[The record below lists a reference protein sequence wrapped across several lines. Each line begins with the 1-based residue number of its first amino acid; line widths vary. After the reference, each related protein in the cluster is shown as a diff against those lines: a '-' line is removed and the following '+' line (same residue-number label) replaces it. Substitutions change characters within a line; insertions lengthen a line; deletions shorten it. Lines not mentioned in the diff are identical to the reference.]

1 MRLEDVTPGAQL
13 TGVMGAAPVT
23 VVQAT
28 WIGGNALRLTY
39 RTDTGKLDER
49 LLYRD
54 HEPRIDVVKQ
64 AAYDLS
70 ADGAEFKLAAEALRI
85 RMAGRFDPMLAVH
98 TSDLEPLPHQIQA
111 VYGELLGRTPLRF
124 LLADD
129 PGAGKTIMAG
139 LYIKELMLRGDLERC
154 LIVAPGG
161 LVEQWQDELRD
172 KFGLNFELLTRQL
185 ADAEPPTAER
195 TVFTRHKLLIA
206 RMDQL
211 SRADD
216 LRDQLDRSDWD
227 LVVVDEAHR
236 MSAHYFGSE
245 LKKTKRYQL
254 GELLGRHTRHLLLMT
269 ATPHSGR
276 DEDFQLFLALLD
288 TDRFEG
294 RYRDAVHTV
303 NTDGLMRRMV
313 KEDLKTFDGRP
324 LFPERRA
331 YTVAYQLSD
340 AEQDLYEAVTQ
351 YVREEMTNAD
361 KLKEAGDLRRGATVG
376 FALTVLQR
384 RLASSP
390 EAILKSLERRHKR
403 LEKRSNELRYGDFSG
418 EDKNLA
424 ARLRDLLGKDPTES
438 DLNDF
443 GSDGDDLPGGEAED
457 AEAEIADAA
466 TAARTIAELDK
477 ELAILADLTE
487 IARRVRRL
495 GTDKK
500 WTELRGIL
508 TETMLAPP
516 TGSAPDPAADR
527 AFPDP
532 EGVLPGLGDYL
543 PGKGAVP
550 GQHALPAVHSS
561 TAREQA
567 PASQAVSKI
576 IIFTEH
582 RDTLE
587 YLSERIRD
595 LLGRSDAVV
604 TIHGGVRREE
614 RRRVTE
620 LFTQDKDVWVLVA
633 TDAAGEGL
641 NLQRAHLMVNYDL
654 PWNPNRI
661 EQRFGR
667 IHRIGQTEV
676 CHLWNL
682 VADGTREGMV
692 FLQLLTK
699 IEEQRKAYHGKVF
712 DVLGEAFEGQ
722 PLKDLLVE
730 AIRYGNRPEVRARLH
745 EVIDKTVGAGLDKLI
760 AERAAYSDIFAIAD
774 LEKWRARM
782 DEANRR
788 RLQPHYISAFFR
800 EAFKQLGG
808 RLAERESGRYEIRH
822 VPADI
827 RDRDRQAGTA
837 PAPVLPKYERVTF
850 DKSLVHPEGKPKADL
865 LAPGHPL
872 LDAVTDL
879 IIERYG
885 TLLKQGTM
893 LADRHDPGTE
903 PRLLLAVTHEIT
915 DGHDLA
921 RTITKKFGFVEV
933 DAQGPLGVR
942 SAGEA
947 RYLDYEPMSD
957 PERMVVTPLRDAP
970 WLAAGVETIALD
982 WAVTEGMPEEL
993 ARTRDL
999 VATRVAQ
1006 VRRLVKQ
1013 RLIGEINY
1021 WDMRH
1026 AALLDDQA
1034 AGRSLKTKPETAY
1047 ARARDL
1053 ERRLEKRLA
1062 DLDRDEELIARP
1074 PAISAAALVVPQG
1087 LLAKLLGDSGRA
1099 LFPRGDTTA
1108 TERRAVDAV
1117 LAVERRL
1124 GRIPREM
1131 AHNNP
1136 GYDIES
1142 RCTDG
1147 HLIFIE
1153 VKGRVEGAEE
1163 FWVTRTE
1170 ALHGKNSAARSR
1182 LAMVSVHPAGPESDA
1197 VRYIVDPFRDVD
1209 FGDFAAT
1216 GMIGNWLKEWERGV
1230 DPV

>member
-1 MRLEDVTPGAQL
+1 MKLEDVTPGAQI
-13 TGVMGAAPVT
+13 TGITADTPVT
-23 VVQAT
+23 VVATT

-39 RTDTGKLDER
+39 RTANQKLDER

-54 HEPRIDVVKQ
+54 HEPRLELARRS
-64 AAYDLS
+64 AAYDLT
-70 ADGAEFKLAAEALRI
+70 ADAARFKVAAEALRI

-111 VYGELLGRTPLRF
+111 VYGELVQRTPLRF

-161 LVEQWQDELRD
+161 LVEQWQDELRE
-172 KFGLNFELLTRQL
+172 KFGLTFELLTRQL
-185 ADAEPPTAER
+185 ADAEPDGN
-195 TVFTRHKLLIA
+195 VFARHNLLIA

-211 SRADD
+211 SRSDEFKE
-216 LRDQLDRSDWD
+216 QLERADWD

-236 MSAHYFGSE
+236 MSAHYFGNE

-254 GELLGRHTRHLLLMT
+254 GELLGKTTRHFLLMT
-269 ATPHSGR
+269 ATPHAGR
-276 DEDFQLFLALLD
+276 EEDFQLFMALLD

-313 KEDLKTFDGRP
+313 KEDLKTFEGKP

-331 YTVAYQLSD
+331 YTVAYELS
-340 AEQDLYEAVTQ
+340 ENEKNLYDAVTE
-351 YVREEMTNAD
+351 YVRDQMNLAD
-361 KLKEAGDLRRGATVG
+361 RLRDAGDKKRGFTVG

-403 LEKRSNELRYGDFSG
+403 LEKRRSEMRYGSSSATD
-418 EDKNLA
+418 DDLA
-424 ARLRDLLGKDPTES
+424 RRLRDLLGKDPTEA
-438 DLNDF
+438 DLTDA
-443 GSDGDDLPGGEAED
+443 GALDGDDLPGEEAE
-457 AEAEIADAA
+457 EIESEVADAA

-477 ELAILADLTE
+477 ELALLADLIE
-487 IARRVRRL
+487 LARRVRHSA
-495 GTDKK
+495 TDKK
-500 WTELRGIL
+500 WTELRELL
-508 TETMLAPP
+508 TDNTMI
-516 TGSAPDPAADR
+516 TG
-527 AFPDP
+527 
-532 EGVLPGLGDYL
+532 E
-543 PGKGAVP
+543 
-550 GQHALPAVHSS
+550 
-561 TAREQA
+561 
-567 PASQAVSKI
+567 KI

-587 YLSERIRD
+587 YLTERIRD

-604 TIHGGVRREE
+604 TIHGGVRRDE
-614 RRRVTE
+614 RAKRKE
-620 LFTQDKDVWVLVA
+620 LFTQDIDTRVLVA

-682 VADGTREGMV
+682 VATDTREGAV
-692 FLQLLTK
+692 FAQLLTK

-712 DVLGEAFEGQ
+712 DVLGEAFEGN
-722 PLKDLLVE
+722 PLRDLLLQ
-730 AIRYGNRPEVRARLH
+730 AIRYGNDPKVRARLNQ
-745 EVIDKTVGAGLDKLI
+745 VIDATVGEGLDKLI
-760 AERAAYSDIFAIAD
+760 ADRAAHADLFAVAD

-782 DEANRR
+782 DEANAR
-788 RLQPHYISAFFR
+788 RLQPHYISAFFA
-800 EAFKQLGG
+800 EAFKVLGG
-808 RLAERESGRYEIRH
+808 RMSEREAGRYEIRH

-827 RDRDRQAGTA
+827 RDRDRQTGTSA
-837 PAPVLPKYERVTF
+837 APVLAKYERVTF
-850 DKSLVHPEGKPKADL
+850 AKELTHPEGKPRADL

-903 PRLLLAVTHEIT
+903 PRLLVAVTHEIT
-915 DGHDLA
+915 DGHDPA

-933 DAQGPLGVR
+933 DARGLLGVR

-957 PERMVVTPLRDAP
+957 PERTVASPLRDVP
-970 WLAAGVETIALD
+970 WLSSGVENVALD

-999 VATRVAQ
+999 VTARVAQ

-1013 RLIGEINY
+1013 RLTGEINY

-1026 AALLDDQA
+1026 AELLDA
-1034 AGRSLKTKPETAY
+1034 ASAGRSLKMKPETAHN
-1047 ARARDL
+1047 RARDL

-1087 LLAKLLGDSGRA
+1087 LLNQLLGDSNRW
-1099 LFPRGDTTA
+1099 LLPEGDTTA

-1117 LAVERRL
+1117 LAAERRL
-1124 GRIPREM
+1124 GRAPREM
-1131 AHNNP
+1131 PHNNP

-1142 RCTDG
+1142 RSPDG
-1147 HLIFIE
+1147 HIIFIE

-1170 ALHGKNSAARSR
+1170 ALHGKNSAAGFR
-1182 LAMVSVHPAGPESDA
+1182 LAMVSVHPSGPESDA

>member
-1 MRLEDVTPGAQL
+1 MPAEPAALSVIAPRVISTDGATAEDTMKLEDVTPGAQI
-13 TGVMGAAPVT
+13 TGISGDAPVT
-23 VVQAT
+23 VVATT

-39 RTDTGKLDER
+39 RTASQKLDER

-54 HEPRIDVVKQ
+54 HEHRLELAKRC
-64 AAYDLS
+64 AAYDLT
-70 ADGAEFKLAAEALRI
+70 ADAATFKLAAEALRI

-111 VYGELLGRTPLRF
+111 VYGELIQRTPLRF

-161 LVEQWQDELRD
+161 LVEQWQDELRE
-172 KFGLNFELLTRQL
+172 KFGLTFELLTRQL
-185 ADAEPPTAER
+185 ADAEPDGN
-195 TVFTRHKLLIA
+195 VFARHNLLIA

-211 SRADD
+211 SRSDEFKE
-216 LRDQLDRSDWD
+216 QLERADWD

-236 MSAHYFGSE
+236 MSAHYFGNE

-254 GELLGRHTRHLLLMT
+254 GELLGKTARHFLLMT
-269 ATPHSGR
+269 ATPHAGR
-276 DEDFQLFLALLD
+276 EEDFQLFMALLD

-313 KEDLKTFDGRP
+313 KEDLKTFEGKP

-331 YTVAYQLSD
+331 YTVAYELSED
-340 AEQDLYEAVTQ
+340 EKILYDAVTE
-351 YVREEMTNAD
+351 YVRDQMNLAD
-361 KLKEAGDLRRGATVG
+361 RLRDAGDKKRGFTVG

-403 LEKRSNELRYGDFSG
+403 LEKRRSEMRYGSSSSTD
-418 EDKNLA
+418 DDLA
-424 ARLRDLLGKDPTES
+424 RRLRDLLGKDPTDA
-438 DLNDF
+438 DLTDL
-443 GSDGDDLPGGEAED
+443 GTMDSDDLPGEEAE
-457 AEAEIADAA
+457 EIESEVADAA

-477 ELAILADLTE
+477 ELAILADLIE
-487 IARRVRRL
+487 LARRVRHS

-500 WTELRGIL
+500 WTELRELL
-508 TETMLAPP
+508 TDNTMI
-516 TGSAPDPAADR
+516 TG
-527 AFPDP
+527 
-532 EGVLPGLGDYL
+532 E
-543 PGKGAVP
+543 
-550 GQHALPAVHSS
+550 
-561 TAREQA
+561 
-567 PASQAVSKI
+567 KI

-587 YLSERIRD
+587 YLTERIRD

-604 TIHGGVRREE
+604 TIHGGVRRDE
-614 RRRVTE
+614 RAKRKE
-620 LFTQDKDVWVLVA
+620 LFTQDIDTRVLVA

-682 VADGTREGMV
+682 VATDTREGAV
-692 FLQLLTK
+692 FAQLLTK

-712 DVLGEAFEGQ
+712 DVLGEAFEGN
-722 PLKDLLVE
+722 PLRDLLLQ
-730 AIRYGNRPEVRARLH
+730 AIRYGNDPKVRARLNQ
-745 EVIDKTVGAGLDKLI
+745 VIDATVGEGLDKLI
-760 AERAAYSDIFAIAD
+760 AERAAHADLFAVAD

-782 DEANRR
+782 DEANAR
-788 RLQPHYISAFFR
+788 RLQPHYISAFFA
-800 EAFKQLGG
+800 EAFKVLGG
-808 RLAERESGRYEIRH
+808 RMSEREAGRYEIRH

-827 RDRDRQAGTA
+827 RDRDRQTGTSAA
-837 PAPVLPKYERVTF
+837 PLLAKYERVTF
-850 DKSLVHPEGKPKADL
+850 AKELTRPEGKPRADL

-903 PRLLLAVTHEIT
+903 PRLLVAVTHEIT
-915 DGHDLA
+915 DGHDPA

-957 PERMVVTPLRDAP
+957 PERAVASPLREAP
-970 WLAAGVETIALD
+970 WLSSGVENVALD

-999 VATRVAQ
+999 VTARVAQ
-1006 VRRLVKQ
+1006 IRRLVKQ
-1013 RLIGEINY
+1013 RLTGEINY

-1026 AALLDDQA
+1026 AELLDA
-1034 AGRSLKTKPETAY
+1034 ASAGRSLKMKPETAHN
-1047 ARARDL
+1047 RARDL

-1087 LLAKLLGDSGRA
+1087 LLNQLLGDYGRD
-1099 LFPRGDTTA
+1099 LLPSGDTTA

-1117 LAVERRL
+1117 LAAERRL
-1124 GRIPREM
+1124 GRVPREM
-1131 AHNNP
+1131 PHNNP

-1142 RCTDG
+1142 RRTDG
-1147 HLIFIE
+1147 HIIFIE
-1153 VKGRVEGAEE
+1153 VKGRVAGAEE

-1170 ALHGKNSAARSR
+1170 ALHGKNSATGFR

>member
-1 MRLEDVTPGAQL
+1 MKLEDVTPGAQI
-13 TGVMGAAPVT
+13 TGITGDTPIT
-23 VVQAT
+23 VVAAT

-39 RTDTGKLDER
+39 RTASEKLDER

-54 HEPRIDVVKQ
+54 HEPSLQLAKRS
-64 AAYDLS
+64 AAYDLT
-70 ADGAEFKLAAEALRI
+70 ADAATFKLAAEALRI

-111 VYGELLGRTPLRF
+111 VYGELIQRTPLRF

-161 LVEQWQDELRD
+161 LVEQWQDELRE
-172 KFGLNFELLTRQL
+172 KFGLTFELLTRQL
-185 ADAEPPTAER
+185 ADAEPDGS
-195 TVFTRHKLLIA
+195 VFARHNLLIA

-211 SRADD
+211 SRSDEFKE
-216 LRDQLDRSDWD
+216 QLERADWD
-227 LVVVDEAHR
+227 LIVVDEAHR
-236 MSAHYFGSE
+236 MSAHYFGNE

-254 GELLGRHTRHLLLMT
+254 GELLGKTTRHFLLMT
-269 ATPHSGR
+269 ATPHAGR
-276 DEDFQLFLALLD
+276 EEDFQLFMALLD

-313 KEDLKTFDGRP
+313 KEDLKTFEGKP

-331 YTVAYQLSD
+331 YTVAYELS
-340 AEQDLYEAVTQ
+340 ENEKILYDAVTD
-351 YVREEMTNAD
+351 YVRDQMNLAD
-361 KLKEAGDLRRGATVG
+361 RLRDTGDKKRGFTVG

-403 LEKRSNELRYGDFSG
+403 LEKRRNEMRYGGNSATD
-418 EDKNLA
+418 DDLA
-424 ARLRDLLGKDPTES
+424 RRLRDLLGKDPTEA
-438 DLNDF
+438 DLTDA
-443 GSDGDDLPGGEAED
+443 GAMYGDDLPGEEAE
-457 AEAEIADAA
+457 EIESEVADAA
-466 TAARTIAELDK
+466 TAARTIADLDK
-477 ELAILADLTE
+477 ELAILADLIE
-487 IARRVRRL
+487 LARRVRQSA
-495 GTDKK
+495 TDKK
-500 WTELRGIL
+500 WIELRELL
-508 TETMLAPP
+508 TDNTMI
-516 TGSAPDPAADR
+516 TG
-527 AFPDP
+527 
-532 EGVLPGLGDYL
+532 E
-543 PGKGAVP
+543 
-550 GQHALPAVHSS
+550 
-561 TAREQA
+561 
-567 PASQAVSKI
+567 KI

-587 YLSERIRD
+587 YLAGRIRD
-595 LLGRSDAVV
+595 LLGRGDAVV

-614 RRRVTE
+614 RRKIME
-620 LFTQDKDVWVLVA
+620 LFSQDVDTRVLVA

-682 VADGTREGMV
+682 VATDTREGAV
-692 FLQLLTK
+692 FAQLLTK
-699 IEEQRKAYHGKVF
+699 IEEQRKAYAGKVF
-712 DVLGEAFEGQ
+712 DVLGEAFEGN
-722 PLKDLLVE
+722 PLRDLLIR
-730 AIRYGNRPEVRARLH
+730 AIRYGNDPRVRARLN
-745 EVIDKTVGAGLDKLI
+745 EVIDATVGEGLDKLI
-760 AERAAYSDIFAIAD
+760 AERAAHADLFAVAD

-782 DEANRR
+782 DEANAR
-788 RLQPHYISAFFR
+788 RLQPHYISAFFA
-800 EAFKQLGG
+800 EAFKVLGG
-808 RLAERESGRYEIRH
+808 RMSERDSGRYEIRH

-827 RDRDRQAGTA
+827 RDRDRQMGVSA
-837 PAPVLPKYERVTF
+837 APVLSKYERVTF
-850 DKSLVHPEGKPKADL
+850 EKKLTRPEGKPKADL

-885 TLLKQGTM
+885 ALLKQGTM

-903 PRLLLAVTHEIT
+903 PRLLVAVTHEIT
-915 DGHDLA
+915 DGHDRA

-957 PERMVVTPLRDAP
+957 PERTVALPIREAP
-970 WLAAGVETIALD
+970 WLSVGVENVALD

-999 VATRVAQ
+999 VTARVAQ

-1013 RLIGEINY
+1013 RLTGEINY

-1026 AALLDDQA
+1026 AELLDA
-1034 AGRSLKTKPETAY
+1034 ASAGRSLKMKPETAY
-1047 ARARDL
+1047 NRARDL

-1087 LLAKLLGDSGRA
+1087 LLNQLLGDYGRG
-1099 LFPRGDTTA
+1099 LLPSGDTTA

-1117 LAVERRL
+1117 LAAERRL
-1124 GRIPREM
+1124 GRVPREM

-1142 RCTDG
+1142 RRPDG
-1147 HLIFIE
+1147 HLVFIE
-1153 VKGRVEGAEE
+1153 VKGRVAGAEE

-1170 ALHGKNSAARSR
+1170 ALTGKTSAAGFR

-1216 GMIGNWLKEWERGV
+1216 GMIGNWVKEWERGV

>member
-1 MRLEDVTPGAQL
+1 MKLEDVTPGAQI
-13 TGVMGAAPVT
+13 TGISGDAPVT
-23 VVQAT
+23 VVATT

-39 RTDTGKLDER
+39 RTASQKLDER

-54 HEPRIDVVKQ
+54 HEHRLELAKRC
-64 AAYDLS
+64 AAYDLT
-70 ADGAEFKLAAEALRI
+70 ADAATFKLAAEALRI

-111 VYGELLGRTPLRF
+111 VYGELIQRTPLRF

-161 LVEQWQDELRD
+161 LVEQWQDELRE
-172 KFGLNFELLTRQL
+172 KFGLTFELLTRQL
-185 ADAEPPTAER
+185 ADAEPDGN
-195 TVFTRHKLLIA
+195 VFARHNLLIA

-211 SRADD
+211 SRSDEFKE
-216 LRDQLDRSDWD
+216 QLERADWD

-236 MSAHYFGSE
+236 MSAHYFGNE

-254 GELLGRHTRHLLLMT
+254 GELLGKTARHFLLMT
-269 ATPHSGR
+269 ATPHAGR
-276 DEDFQLFLALLD
+276 EEDFQLFMALLD

-313 KEDLKTFDGRP
+313 KEDLKTFEGKP

-331 YTVAYQLSD
+331 YTVAYELSED
-340 AEQDLYEAVTQ
+340 EKILYDAVTE
-351 YVREEMTNAD
+351 YVRDQMNLAD
-361 KLKEAGDLRRGATVG
+361 RLRDAGDKKRGFTVG

-403 LEKRSNELRYGDFSG
+403 LEKRRSEMRYGSSSSTD
-418 EDKNLA
+418 DDLA
-424 ARLRDLLGKDPTES
+424 RRLRDLLGKDPTDA
-438 DLNDF
+438 DLTDL
-443 GSDGDDLPGGEAED
+443 GTMDSDDLPGEEAE
-457 AEAEIADAA
+457 EIESEVADAA

-477 ELAILADLTE
+477 ELAILADLIE
-487 IARRVRRL
+487 LARRVRHS

-500 WTELRGIL
+500 WTELRELL
-508 TETMLAPP
+508 TDNTMI
-516 TGSAPDPAADR
+516 TG
-527 AFPDP
+527 
-532 EGVLPGLGDYL
+532 E
-543 PGKGAVP
+543 
-550 GQHALPAVHSS
+550 
-561 TAREQA
+561 
-567 PASQAVSKI
+567 KI

-587 YLSERIRD
+587 YLTERIRD

-604 TIHGGVRREE
+604 TIHGGVRRDE
-614 RRRVTE
+614 RAKRKE
-620 LFTQDKDVWVLVA
+620 LFTQDIDTRVLVA

-682 VADGTREGMV
+682 VATDTREGAV
-692 FLQLLTK
+692 FAQLLTK

-712 DVLGEAFEGQ
+712 DVLGEAFEGN
-722 PLKDLLVE
+722 PLRDLLLQ
-730 AIRYGNRPEVRARLH
+730 AIRYGNDPKVRARLNQ
-745 EVIDKTVGAGLDKLI
+745 VIDATVGEGLDKLI
-760 AERAAYSDIFAIAD
+760 AERAAHADLFAVAD

-782 DEANRR
+782 DEANAR
-788 RLQPHYISAFFR
+788 RLQPHYISAFFA
-800 EAFKQLGG
+800 EAFKVLGG
-808 RLAERESGRYEIRH
+808 RMSEREAGRYEIRH

-827 RDRDRQAGTA
+827 RDRDRQTGTSAA
-837 PAPVLPKYERVTF
+837 PLLAKYERVTF
-850 DKSLVHPEGKPKADL
+850 AKELTRPEGKPRADL

-903 PRLLLAVTHEIT
+903 PRLLVAVTHEIT
-915 DGHDLA
+915 DGHDPA

-957 PERMVVTPLRDAP
+957 PERAVASPLREAP
-970 WLAAGVETIALD
+970 WLSSGVENVALD

-999 VATRVAQ
+999 VTARVAQ
-1006 VRRLVKQ
+1006 IRRLVKQ
-1013 RLIGEINY
+1013 RLTGEINY

-1026 AALLDDQA
+1026 AELLDA
-1034 AGRSLKTKPETAY
+1034 ASAGRSLKMKPETAHN
-1047 ARARDL
+1047 RARDL

-1087 LLAKLLGDSGRA
+1087 LLNQLLGDYGRD
-1099 LFPRGDTTA
+1099 LLPSGDTTA

-1117 LAVERRL
+1117 LAAERRL
-1124 GRIPREM
+1124 GRVPREM
-1131 AHNNP
+1131 PHNNP

-1142 RCTDG
+1142 RRTDG
-1147 HLIFIE
+1147 HIIFIE
-1153 VKGRVEGAEE
+1153 VKGRVAGAEE

-1170 ALHGKNSAARSR
+1170 ALHGKNSATGFR

>member
-1 MRLEDVTPGAQL
+1 MKLEDVTPGAQI
-13 TGVMGAAPVT
+13 TGITGDTPVT
-23 VVQAT
+23 VVATT

-39 RTDTGKLDER
+39 RTANQRLDER

-54 HEPRIDVVKQ
+54 HECRLELAMRS
-64 AAYDLS
+64 AAYDLT
-70 ADGAEFKLAAEALRI
+70 ADAARFKLAAEALRI
-85 RMAGRFDPMLAVH
+85 RMAGRFDQMLAVH

-111 VYGELLGRTPLRF
+111 VYGELIQRTPLRF

-161 LVEQWQDELRD
+161 LVEQWQDELRE
-172 KFGLNFELLTRQL
+172 KFGLTFELLTRQL
-185 ADAEPPTAER
+185 ADAEPDGNIFA
-195 TVFTRHKLLIA
+195 RHSLLIA

-211 SRADD
+211 SRSDEFKE
-216 LRDQLDRSDWD
+216 QLERADWD

-236 MSAHYFGSE
+236 MSAHYFGNE

-254 GELLGRHTRHLLLMT
+254 GELLGRTTRHFLLMT
-269 ATPHSGR
+269 ATPHAGR
-276 DEDFQLFLALLD
+276 EEDFQLFMALLD

-313 KEDLKTFDGRP
+313 KEDLKTFEGKP

-331 YTVAYQLSD
+331 YTVVYELS
-340 AEQDLYEAVTQ
+340 ENEKILYEAVTE
-351 YVREEMTNAD
+351 YVRDQMNLAD
-361 KLKEAGDLRRGATVG
+361 RLRDAGDKKRGFTVG

-403 LEKRSNELRYGDFSG
+403 LEKRRSEMRYGSSSATD
-418 EDKNLA
+418 DDLA
-424 ARLRDLLGKDPTES
+424 RRLRDLLGKDPTET
-438 DLNDF
+438 DLTDA
-443 GSDGDDLPGGEAED
+443 GALDGDDLPGEEAE
-457 AEAEIADAA
+457 EIESEVADAA

-477 ELAILADLTE
+477 ELALLADLIE
-487 IARRVRRL
+487 LARRVRHSA
-495 GTDKK
+495 TDKK
-500 WTELRGIL
+500 WTELRELL
-508 TETMLAPP
+508 TDNTMI
-516 TGSAPDPAADR
+516 TG
-527 AFPDP
+527 
-532 EGVLPGLGDYL
+532 E
-543 PGKGAVP
+543 
-550 GQHALPAVHSS
+550 
-561 TAREQA
+561 
-567 PASQAVSKI
+567 KI

-587 YLSERIRD
+587 YLTERIRD

-604 TIHGGVRREE
+604 TIHGGVRRDE
-614 RRRVTE
+614 RAKRKE
-620 LFTQDKDVWVLVA
+620 LFTQDIDTRVLVA

-682 VADGTREGMV
+682 VATDTREGAV
-692 FLQLLTK
+692 FAQLLTK

-712 DVLGEAFEGQ
+712 DVLGEAFEGN
-722 PLKDLLVE
+722 PLRDLLIR
-730 AIRYGNRPEVRARLH
+730 AIRYGNDPSVRARLNQ
-745 EVIDKTVGAGLDKLI
+745 VIYATVGEGLDKLI
-760 AERAAYSDIFAIAD
+760 AERAAHSDLFAVAD

-782 DEANRR
+782 DEANAR
-788 RLQPHYISAFFR
+788 RLQPHYISAFFA
-800 EAFKQLGG
+800 EAFKVLGG
-808 RLAERESGRYEIRH
+808 RMSEREAGRYEIRH

-827 RDRDRQAGTA
+827 RDRDRQTGTSA
-837 PAPVLPKYERVTF
+837 APVLAKYERVTF
-850 DKSLVHPEGKPKADL
+850 EKSLTRPEGKPRADL

-879 IIERYG
+879 IVERYG

-903 PRLLLAVTHEIT
+903 PRLLVAVTHEIT
-915 DGHDLA
+915 DGHDPA

-933 DAQGPLGVR
+933 DARGLLGVR

-947 RYLDYEPMSD
+947 RYLDYEPMND
-957 PERMVVTPLRDAP
+957 PERTVALPLREVP
-970 WLAAGVETIALD
+970 WLSVGVENVALD

-999 VATRVAQ
+999 VTARVAQ

-1013 RLIGEINY
+1013 RLTGEINY

-1026 AALLDDQA
+1026 AELLDA
-1034 AGRSLKTKPETAY
+1034 ASAGRSLKMKPETAY
-1047 ARARDL
+1047 NRARDL

-1087 LLAKLLGDSGRA
+1087 LLSQLLGDSGRG
-1099 LFPRGDTTA
+1099 LLSGGDTTA

-1117 LAVERRL
+1117 LAAERRL
-1124 GRIPREM
+1124 GRVPREM
-1131 AHNNP
+1131 PHNNP

-1142 RCTDG
+1142 RRRDG
-1147 HLIFIE
+1147 HIVFIE
-1153 VKGRVEGAEE
+1153 VKGRVAGAEE

-1170 ALHGKNSAARSR
+1170 ALHGKNSATGFR

>member
-1 MRLEDVTPGAQL
+1 MKLEDVTPGAQI
-13 TGVMGAAPVT
+13 TGISGDTPVT
-23 VVQAT
+23 VVATT

-39 RTDTGKLDER
+39 RTASQKLDER

-54 HEPRIDVVKQ
+54 HEPRLELARRS
-64 AAYDLS
+64 AAYDLT
-70 ADGAEFKLAAEALRI
+70 ADAASFKLAAEALRI

-111 VYGELLGRTPLRF
+111 VYGELIQRTPLRF

-139 LYIKELMLRGDLERC
+139 LYVKELMLRGDLERC

-161 LVEQWQDELRD
+161 LVEQWQDELRE
-172 KFGLNFELLTRQL
+172 KFGLTFELLTRQL
-185 ADAEPPTAER
+185 ADAEPGGS
-195 TVFTRHKLLIA
+195 VFARHNLLIA

-211 SRADD
+211 SRSDEFKE
-216 LRDQLDRSDWD
+216 QLERADWD

-236 MSAHYFGSE
+236 MSAHYFGNE

-254 GELLGRHTRHLLLMT
+254 GELLGKTTRHFLLMT
-269 ATPHSGR
+269 ATPHAGR
-276 DEDFQLFLALLD
+276 EEDFQLFMALLD

-303 NTDGLMRRMV
+303 DTDGLMRRMV
-313 KEDLKTFDGRP
+313 KEDLKTFEGKP

-331 YTVAYQLSD
+331 YTVAYELSED
-340 AEQDLYEAVTQ
+340 EKILYDAVTE
-351 YVREEMTNAD
+351 YVRDQMNLAD
-361 KLKEAGDLRRGATVG
+361 RLRDTGDKKRGFTVG

-403 LEKRSNELRYGDFSG
+403 LEKRRNEMRYGSSSATD
-418 EDKNLA
+418 DDLA
-424 ARLRDLLGKDPTES
+424 RRLRDLLGKDSTEA
-438 DLNDF
+438 DLTDA
-443 GSDGDDLPGGEAED
+443 GAMDGDDLPGEEAE
-457 AEAEIADAA
+457 EIESEVADAA
-466 TAARTIAELDK
+466 TAARTIADLDK
-477 ELAILADLTE
+477 ELALLVDLIE
-487 IARRVRRL
+487 LARRVRHS

-500 WTELRGIL
+500 WTELRELL
-508 TETMLAPP
+508 TDNAMV
-516 TGSAPDPAADR
+516 TG
-527 AFPDP
+527 
-532 EGVLPGLGDYL
+532 E
-543 PGKGAVP
+543 
-550 GQHALPAVHSS
+550 
-561 TAREQA
+561 
-567 PASQAVSKI
+567 KI

-587 YLSERIRD
+587 YLAERIRD
-595 LLGRSDAVV
+595 ILGRSDAVV

-614 RRRVTE
+614 RRKIME
-620 LFTQDKDVWVLVA
+620 LFSQDIDTRVLVA

-667 IHRIGQTEV
+667 IHRIGQAEV

-682 VADGTREGMV
+682 VATDTREGAV
-692 FLQLLTK
+692 FAQLLTK
-699 IEEQRKAYHGKVF
+699 IDEQRKAYAGKVF
-712 DVLGEAFEGQ
+712 DVLGEAFEGN
-722 PLKDLLVE
+722 PLRDLLLQ
-730 AIRYGNRPEVRARLH
+730 AIRYGNDPQVRARLNQ
-745 EVIDKTVGAGLDKLI
+745 VIDATVGQGLDKLI
-760 AERAAYSDIFAIAD
+760 AERAAHSDLFAVAD

-782 DEANRR
+782 DEANAR
-788 RLQPHYISAFFR
+788 RLQPHYISAFYA
-800 EAFKQLGG
+800 EAFKVLGG
-808 RLAERESGRYEIRH
+808 RMSERETGRYEIRH

-827 RDRDRQAGTA
+827 RDRDRQTGISA
-837 PAPVLPKYERVTF
+837 APVLSRYERVTF
-850 DKSLVHPEGKPKADL
+850 EKNLTRPEGKPKADL

-872 LDAVTDL
+872 LDAATDL

-903 PRLLLAVTHEIT
+903 PRLLVAVTHEIT
-915 DGHDLA
+915 DGHDPA

-947 RYLDYEPMSD
+947 RYLDYEPISD
-957 PERMVVTPLRDAP
+957 PERAVASPLREAP
-970 WLAAGVETIALD
+970 WLSAGVENVALD

-993 ARTRDL
+993 TRTRDL
-999 VATRVAQ
+999 VTARVTQ
-1006 VRRLVKQ
+1006 IRRLVKQ
-1013 RLIGEINY
+1013 RLTGEINY

-1026 AALLDDQA
+1026 AELLDA
-1034 AGRSLKTKPETAY
+1034 ASAGRSLKMKPETAY
-1047 ARARDL
+1047 NRARDL
-1053 ERRLEKRLA
+1053 ERRLEKRLT

-1087 LLAKLLGDSGRA
+1087 LLNQLLGDYGRD
-1099 LFPRGDTTA
+1099 LLPSGDTTA

-1117 LAVERRL
+1117 LAAERRL
-1124 GRIPREM
+1124 GRVPREM
-1131 AHNNP
+1131 PHNNP

-1142 RCTDG
+1142 RCPDG

-1170 ALHGKNSAARSR
+1170 ALHGKNSATGFR
-1182 LAMVSVHPAGPESDA
+1182 LALVSVHPAGPESDA
-1197 VRYIVDPFRDVD
+1197 VRYIDDPFRDVD